1 MNILK
6 KSITI
11 SLIISL
17 YVACQ
22 VDYESLSDKETK
34 IQVFE
39 NEAVRFIPDTTKA
52 GLIPDEKGIIHLT
65 SGRMIIRKVTVPS
78 FNKNTKAEINIIL
91 KSAGDRWDKSGSCFI
106 ITDTSL
112 IDFMGIAN
120 KTEKFPAPP
129 EKLEKFHGIV
139 SGINY
144 QPVIELMRFM
154 TPFGVG
160 YYGDSIE
167 LRKPVYIPYWEKEVN
182 WTDDITDL
190 LSELENEIWVGV
202 WIDTW
207 TKEGYE
213 ISATLNFTESN
224 LPQNPKK
231 QTAVL
236 PLLNTV
242 YYISPQEYPDLF
254 SRQNIDI
261 NVNIP
266 IDAKNVRL
274 KYIVTGHGGHS
285 EGDEFTKKE
294 NVISVNGKEI
304 KRFIPWRDDCANY
317 RRYNPHSGVWFDTV
331 KVEYI
336 DWKEH
341 KYKRKTIEERI
352 ASSDYSRSN
361 WCPGSYVPP
370 VEIPL
375 NIKPDK
381 HKITFSIPEAQA
393 IDGDK
398 LNHWLVSAYLV
409 WDKK

>member
-1 MNILK
+1 MKIL
-6 KSITI
+6 SIVITLL
-11 SLIISL
+11 LIIVVSNN
-17 YVACQ
+17 CQ
-22 VDYESLSDKETK
+22 PGNKYFSEKEVH

-39 NEAVRFIPDTTKA
+39 NDSIHFIPDTTKN
-52 GLIPDEKGIIHLT
+52 GLNPDEGGIIHLT
-65 SGRMIIRKVTVPS
+65 NGRMIIKKLTIPTFEKSTKV
-78 FNKNTKAEINIIL
+78 EINIVL

-106 ITDTSL
+106 ITVTSQ
-112 IDFMGIAN
+112 IDFIDIASEA
-120 KTEKFPAPP
+120 EKFPTPP
-129 EKLEKFHGIV
+129 KQIEKFHGIV
-139 SGINY
+139 AGKNY

-160 YYGDSIE
+160 YYSDSME

-182 WTDDITDL
+182 WTDDITNL
-190 LSELENEIWVGV
+190 LSELENEVWVGV

-213 ISATLNFTESN
+213 ISVELNFYESN

-231 QTAVL
+231 LTAVL
-236 PLLNTV
+236 PLLNTI

-261 NVNIP
+261 ETDIP
-266 IDAKNVRL
+266 KEAKNIRL

-294 NVISVNGKEI
+294 NVISVDGKELL
-304 KRFIPWRDDCANY
+304 RFTPWRDDCANF

-331 KVEYI
+331 AVEYI
-336 DWKEH
+336 DWKER

-361 WCPGSYVPP
+361 WCPGSNVPP

-375 NIKPDK
+375 NINTGK
-381 HKITFSIPEAQA
+381 HKFTFSIPDAQA

>member
-1 MNILK
+1 MNITK
-6 KSITI
+6 KSIII

-17 YVACQ
+17 YLACQ
-22 VDYESLSDKETK
+22 VDYERLSDKEVN
-34 IQVFE
+34 IRVFE
-39 NEAVRFIPDTTKA
+39 NEAVRFIPDTTNT
-52 GLIPDEKGIIHLT
+52 GLIPDKKNIIHLS
-65 SGRMIIRKVTVPS
+65 SGRIILKKVKLPEFEKS
-78 FNKNTKAEINIIL
+78 TKAEINIIL
-91 KSAGDRWDKSGSCFI
+91 KSSGDRWDKSGSCFI
-106 ITDTSL
+106 ISDTST
-112 IDFMGIAN
+112 IDFLGIAQ
-120 KTEKFPAPP
+120 KTELFPAPP
-129 EKLEKFHGIV
+129 TELKKFPGIV
-139 SGINY
+139 SGKNY
-144 QPVIELMRFM
+144 VPVIELMRFM

-160 YYGDSIE
+160 YYSDSME

-190 LSELENEIWVGV
+190 LSKLENEIWVGV

-207 TKEGYE
+207 TKEGYK
-213 ISATLNFTESN
+213 ISATLSFTESH
-224 LPQNPKK
+224 LPKNPKK
-231 QTAVL
+231 QTSVL

-261 NVNIP
+261 EINIP
-266 IDAKNVRL
+266 EDAKNIRL

-294 NVISVNGKEI
+294 NVIAIDGKEI
-304 KRFIPWRDDCANY
+304 KRFIPWRDDCANF

-336 DWKEH
+336 DWKER

-361 WCPGSYVPP
+361 WCPGSNIPP
-370 VEIPL
+370 IEIPL
-375 NIKPDK
+375 NIKPGK
-381 HKITFSIPEAQA
+381 HEITFSIPEAQT